1 MIHVVL
7 DTNIYRKNPA
17 RDNLQ
22 FKALEKLSKAGF
34 LCLHIPYVVLREYQ
48 SQQRE
53 LHSTDL
59 EKAISGLSNLIRKTL
74 NKDISDDLNTTKS
87 DLEKKKENILS
98 SAENQIVKWANSI
111 GANIIPLCKQQ
122 AHLAFE
128 AYFKGTA
135 PLKSLKNREDI
146 PDSFIVQSILKLH
159 NDHKQTYVI
168 AEDKKVREA
177 FTSSENINTY
187 ESLSEFIEN
196 DLIQN
201 ELIEVDLIDN
211 IDSLTTILE
220 RNEKDSANIQ
230 NFISDNI
237 GEFIAWSAFYDS
249 TIPDDNHEA
258 TITGYYDAENIKL
271 DFPEISYYG
280 NGQFGIPF
288 SLKITVQALY
298 YIFKSDYYS
307 IDPEIRRLPSVSDH
321 NDHYF
326 EAEEEFQLSVSGL
339 VSITL
344 NTNDISFDNLPES
357 IKINDLE
364 IDEISSI
371 TVC

>member
-17 RDNLQ
+17 RDNLH

-34 LCLHIPYVVLREYQ
+34 LRLHIPYVVLREHQ
-48 SQQRE
+48 TQQRE
-53 LHSTDL
+53 VSSKDL
-59 EKAISGLSNLIRKTL
+59 EKAISGLSSLIRKPL
-74 NKDISDDLNTTKS
+74 DKDIYDDLNTTKS
-87 DLEKKKENILS
+87 DLEKNKENILS
-98 SAENQIVKWANSI
+98 SAENQIVTWAVSI
-111 GANIIPLCKQQ
+111 NANVIPLCEQQ

-159 NDHKQTYVI
+159 DDHEQTYVI
-168 AEDKKVREA
+168 ADDNKVREA
-177 FTSSENINTY
+177 FADYENINTY
-187 ESLSEFIEN
+187 ESLSEFIDN

-211 IDSLTTILE
+211 IDSLITILE
-220 RNEKDSANIQ
+220 GNEKDSANIHK
-230 NFISDNI
+230 FISENI

-249 TIPDDNHEA
+249 TIPDDNNEA
-258 TITGYYDAENIKL
+258 TITGYYDAENIKF

-288 SLKITVQALY
+288 SLNITVQAYY
-298 YIFKSDYYS
+298 YIFKQDYYS
-307 IDPEIRRLPSVSDH
+307 IDPETRRLPSISDH

-344 NTNDISFDNLPES
+344 DTNNINLDNLSENI
-357 IKINDLE
+357 IKNSFE
-364 IDEISSI
+364 IDEISNI